1 MSESIR
7 ARLNLLV
14 ATAVAF
20 AFGLGLA
27 SALDLTPLSIAADER
42 PAPTLVLGA
51 PNAPDVTMNGG
62 FADMLENVKPAVVTV
77 WAQGERRGPSV
88 RLPFDVPDNPDLPDD
103 FEFPEGFEPPDAEE
117 GEEGGSGDD
126 EAPTR
131 RRRRLPDP
139 EDDQRLDAWSG
150 SGFVIS
156 ADGYVLTNNHV
167 VQGATYVAV
176 ELADQRRFENVE
188 VVGRDPQTDVALLKI
203 NAEDLPVA
211 PLGASEDTRVGEWVL
226 AIGSPGVGG
235 GAGGPL
241 ETTVT
246 AGIVSAKGR
255 NIQILRQ
262 GGQVPLA
269 IEDFI
274 QTDAVINRGNSGG
287 PLVNAAGEV
296 IGINTA
302 IASTS
307 GTYQGYGF
315 AVPIELAREVLDD
328 LIDYGEVRRALIGVG
343 INDVNSADAKFYGL
357 DEVAGAKVGTFSDIN
372 GDGEIDDSPAFQA
385 GLLIGDVI
393 IGVEGRPVRGVS
405 DLQRRIRAYG
415 PGETVELDIVRR
427 ATREREVARITLIGA
442 DEPETR
448 IATRVARPTEAWNDD
463 NPLEIEVSGI
473 SVALRREYM
482 IPDHIGDGVVIVDG
496 EARGPFGKLFSGIV
510 PDGTVITDL
519 NGMQIRAAD
528 SQPGAARGVGR
539 RPRDASTPAARGF
552 TSLRPRR
559 TELAAPIGAGEILR
573 RAKVAELADAPAL
586 GAGGPWPWGFESP
599 LSHRRASGALFPPA
613 IQTRDRSRSR

>member
-1 MSESIR
+1 MSDSVR

-27 SALDLTPLSIAADER
+27 SALDLTPLSIAADDR

-51 PNAPDVTMNGG
+51 PDGADVTMNGG
-62 FADMLENVKPAVVTV
+62 FSDMLERVRPAVVTV
-77 WAQGERRGPSV
+77 WSYGERRVPGV
-88 RLPFDVPDNPDLPDD
+88 RIPIEVPDD
-103 FEFPEGFEPPDAEE
+103 FDFPEEFDRDE
-117 GEEGGSGDD
+117 DD
-126 EAPTR
+126 EGADGPVDR
-131 RRRRLPDP
+131 RRRDRSDP
-139 EDDQRLDAWSG
+139 EDDPLGVWSG

-167 VQGATYVAV
+167 VQGATYVNV
-176 ELADQRRFENVE
+176 ELADQRLFENVE

-203 NAEDLPVA
+203 DAEDLPVT
-211 PLGASEDTRVGEWVL
+211 PLGESEATRVGEWVL

-255 NIQILRQ
+255 NIQILNQ

-302 IASTS
+302 IASTT
-307 GTYQGYGF
+307 GVYAGYGF

-343 INDVNSADAKFYGL
+343 INDVTSADARFYGL
-357 DEVAGAKVGTFSDIN
+357 DRVAGAKVGTFSDID
-372 GDGEIDDSPAFQA
+372 GDGDPGDSPAFLA
-385 GLLIGDVI
+385 GLEIGDVI
-393 IGVEGRPVRGVS
+393 VGVEGRPVSGVS
-405 DLQRRIRAYG
+405 ELQRRIRAFG
-415 PGETVELDIVRR
+415 PGETVDLDIVRR
-427 ATREREVARITLIGA
+427 STREREVAAITLIAA
-442 DEPETR
+442 DRGETPTVVR
-448 IATRVARPTEAWNDD
+448 IERPAERFNAE
-463 NPLEIEVSGI
+463 NPLEIEVTELTGGT
-473 SVALRREYM
+473 RREYM
-482 IPDHIGDGVVIVDG
+482 IPDGVANGVVIVGG
-496 EARGPFGKLFSGIV
+496 EARGPFGKLFNGSV
-510 PDGTVITDL
+510 PEGTVIKDF
-519 NGMQIRAAD
+519 NGQAIATVAD
-528 SQPGAARGVGR
+528 YER
-539 RPRDASTPAARGF
+539 
-552 TSLRPRR
+552 
-559 TELAAPIGAGEILR
+559 I
-573 RAKVAELADAPAL
+573 
-586 GAGGPWPWGFESP
+586 
-599 LSHRRASGALFPPA
+599 ASGLDPGEAVSFILEIDFTGGGGYSPV
-613 IQTRDRSRSR
+613 IQSLVLPQR

>member
-1 MSESIR
+1 MSESMR

-27 SALDLTPLSIAADER
+27 SALDLTPLSIAADDR

-51 PNAPDVTMNGG
+51 PNAVDVTMNGG
-62 FADMLENVKPAVVTV
+62 FADMLEQVKPAVVTV
-77 WAQGERRGPSV
+77 WSYGERRTRRV
-88 RLPFDVPDNPDLPDD
+88 AQLPPDFELPDD
-103 FEFPEGFEPPDAEE
+103 FEFPEGFELPPGTEAPSEEGDAEADDPPA
-117 GEEGGSGDD
+117 SGQVD
-126 EAPTR
+126 
-131 RRRRLPDP
+131 PDP
-139 EDDQRLDAWSG
+139 ELEQRLDQWSG

-167 VQGATYVAV
+167 VQGATYVDV

-203 NAEDLPVA
+203 DADDLPVT
-211 PLGASEDTRVGEWVL
+211 PLGESEKTRVGEWVL

-255 NIQILRQ
+255 NIDILRQ
-262 GGQVPLA
+262 NGAVPLA

-357 DEVAGAKVGTFSDIN
+357 DRVAGAKVGTFSDIN
-372 GDGEIDDSPAFQA
+372 GDGDIGDSPALLA
-385 GLLIGDVI
+385 GLEIGDVI

-405 DLQRRIRAYG
+405 DLQRRIRAFG
-415 PGETVELDIVRR
+415 PGETVGLDIVRR
-427 ATREREVARITLIGA
+427 ATREREVAQITLVGV
-442 DEPETR
+442 DEPEVR
-448 IATRVARPTEAWNDD
+448 VATRPVRPAEVWNPD
-463 NPLEIEVSGI
+463 NPLEIEVSEI
-473 SVALRREYM
+473 SRAMRQEYQ
-482 IPDHIGDGVVIVDG
+482 IPETIEGGVVIVDG
-496 EARGPFGKLFSGIV
+496 EGRGPFGKLFGGVV
-510 PDGTVITDL
+510 PDGTVIRDL
-519 NGMQIRAAD
+519 NGQSIDTVEDYVRVAETM
-528 SQPGAARGVGR
+528 
-539 RPRDASTPAARGF
+539 
-552 TSLRPRR
+552 
-559 TELAAPIGAGEILR
+559 GAGEAVSFILQIDFTGR
-573 RAKVAELADAPAL
+573 
-586 GAGGPWPWGFESP
+586 GQYTSSI
-599 LSHRRASGALFPPA
+599 LSLVLPP
-613 IQTRDRSRSR
+613 R